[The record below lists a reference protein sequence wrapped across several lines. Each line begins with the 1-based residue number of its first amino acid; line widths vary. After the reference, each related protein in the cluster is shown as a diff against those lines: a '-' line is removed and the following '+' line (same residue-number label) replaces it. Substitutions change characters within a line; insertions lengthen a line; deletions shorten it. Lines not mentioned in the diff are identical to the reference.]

1 MATIQD
7 FVNWVC
13 TDAFGRLFSST
24 SSAQCGP
31 SLIGWSWGS
40 THQTIYMPDVGGLV
54 CPIPPL
60 DEQDGIVQC
69 IRSET
74 AKIDRLTVNVRAAI
88 ERLREYRAALVS
100 AAVTGKID
108 VRGDGP
114 DRGVDLEQAADRA
127 GLSG

>member
-1 MATIQD
+1 MLSRTARWLLCPHGQTHGDYPGFRELGVHRSIRP
-7 FVNWVC
+7 
-13 TDAFGRLFSST
+13 AFLLYVFRAMRPELDRLVM
-24 SSAQCGP
+24 
-31 SLIGWSWGS
+31 GS

-74 AKIDRLTVNVRAAI
+74 AKIDRLTVKVRAAI

-108 VRGDGP
+108 VR
-114 DRGVDLEQAADRA
+114 EAA
-127 GLSG
+127 